1 MFPLS
6 GQNKPD
12 IDGAEELRGEISVGR
27 HRPRAWEH
35 PQTSIRNNT
44 IAYQARVAKLRLRLE
59 DAETNSG

>member
-1 MFPLS
+1 MFPLA

-27 HRPRAWEH
+27 HRPRAWEN

-44 IAYQARVAKLRLRLE
+44 IAYQATLAKLR
-59 DAETNSG
+59 D

>member
-12 IDGAEELRGEISVGR
+12 IDGAEELRGESVWAV
-27 HRPRAWEH
+27 RPRAWEH

-44 IAYQARVAKLRLRLE
+44 IAYQATLAKLRLRLE
-59 DAETNSG
+59 DVETNYG

>member
-35 PQTSIRNNT
+35 PQTRRQLETTQLLI
-44 IAYQARVAKLRLRLE
+44 KL
-59 DAETNSG
+59 G